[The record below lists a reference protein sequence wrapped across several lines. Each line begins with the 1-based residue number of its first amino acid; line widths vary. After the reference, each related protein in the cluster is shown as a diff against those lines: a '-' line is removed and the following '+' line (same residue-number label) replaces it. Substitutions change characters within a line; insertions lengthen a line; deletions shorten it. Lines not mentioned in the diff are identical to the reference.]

1 MLQKLANLYKHL
13 GETGFLTII
22 LAAIVLCGGIGFYTV
37 FTNMMR
43 QQQTVLERLINQQ
56 ITNTYEIQRSEHQT
70 KFKKQLS
77 IIPLINNVLDDFC
90 EDANVEH
97 IMIAE
102 YHNSIENIASAAPFC
117 KFTVTYE
124 TMNAYHKPM
133 RNEFQ
138 NVNISNYKIMSEL
151 ANKLYVKYKLSEL
164 KKNDKLLYY
173 QLEGKNV
180 KSLYI
185 CRLQCNDCISGFILI
200 IQYDDKDIDINKL
213 LMLSNKIN
221 KLLKS

>member
-1 MLQKLANLYKHL
+1 
-13 GETGFLTII
+13 
-22 LAAIVLCGGIGFYTV
+22 
-37 FTNMMR
+37 
-43 QQQTVLERLINQQ
+43 
-56 ITNTYEIQRSEHQT
+56 
-70 KFKKQLS
+70 
-77 IIPLINNVLDDFC
+77 
-90 EDANVEH
+90 
-97 IMIAE
+97 
-102 YHNSIENIASAAPFC
+102 
-117 KFTVTYE
+117 
-124 TMNAYHKPM
+124 
-133 RNEFQ
+133 
-138 NVNISNYKIMSEL
+138 MSEL

-185 CRLQCNDCISGFILI
+185 CRLQYNDCISGFILI